1 MEKKT
6 PNGYS
11 TGENF
16 AASCILLSK
25 GNGTVS
31 CQEVQTQES
40 KTINSISA
48 DILIPMVRRIRD
60 LKFTKI
66 HTQLGFM

>member
-11 TGENF
+11 TGENL
-16 AASCILLSK
+16 AASCILLPK
-25 GNGTVS
+25 GNGTVR
-31 CQEVQTQES
+31 CQEVQIQES
-40 KTINSISA
+40 KTINSVSA
-48 DILIPMVRRIRD
+48 DNLIPEVIRINF
-60 LKFTKI
+60 KFRKI